1 MEEGTLRIRRMDK
14 DKLINHFDGN
24 RSAAYAAIAL
34 FAIGL
39 FIFITNSNILLASPE
54 RAYRTLRIIMK
65 AGTDTAWILAAMLG
79 TKYYPTKRNKIL
91 IWTLIMYTL
100 GDIAVM
106 FSYPVGAVLYCIG
119 HLFMMWTILETT
131 YIHRWQI
138 ITLIACTVGA
148 IAMLAY
154 FVRDPKLII
163 IASIYAAIV
172 TATMALSLS
181 NRFFWLAG
189 IVFALSDITG
199 LLRISLSN
207 NKYTYFVT
215 TTIYFAAFL
224 MLCISVYSTNRK
236 EVVTIYDLFRM
247 LSDSKSKKVSF
258 WVCGKWALGLIKGDK
273 HFSYDHIE
281 LAYDVDHVD
290 EFLAWIKHARFEG
303 KHRYAGGARDYYSE
317 KYGELQVFPCLFE
330 TDGSAVLTTMNG
342 TQLQLDEG
350 YFEDVRVLGKT
361 IPCIAPGGP
370 ELIRDVL

>member
-1 MEEGTLRIRRMDK
+1 MKKNRMSMDK
-14 DKLINHFDGN
+14 LVSHFGGN
-24 RSAAYAAIAL
+24 RTMAYVAIVL
-34 FAIGL
+34 FLIGL
-39 FIFITNSNILLASPE
+39 LIFIINSAILLSSPE
-54 RAYRTLRIIMK
+54 RAYRTLRIILK
-65 AGTDTAWILAAMLG
+65 AGTDVAWVAAAILG
-79 TKYYPTKRNKIL
+79 TKYYPTKRNSIL
-91 IWTLIMYTL
+91 IWTLVWYTL

-106 FSYPVGAVLYCIG
+106 FSYPTFALAAII
-119 HLFMMWTILETT
+119 LFVVFLDD
-131 YIHRWQI
+131 
-138 ITLIACTVGA
+138 L
-148 IAMLAY
+148 
-154 FVRDPKLII
+154 KLII
-163 IASIYAAIV
+163 IASIYAVIV
-172 TATMALSLS
+172 TSTMALSLS

>member
-1 MEEGTLRIRRMDK
+1 MKKSRMNME
-14 DKLINHFDGN
+14 KLVNHFDGN
-24 RSAAYAAIAL
+24 RTMAYVAIAL
-34 FAIGL
+34 FLIGL
-39 FIFITNSNILLASPE
+39 LIFIINSAILLSSPE
-54 RAYRTLRIIMK
+54 RAYRTLRIILK
-65 AGTDTAWILAAMLG
+65 AGTDVAWVTAAILG
-79 TKYYPTKRNKIL
+79 TKYYPTKRNSIL
-91 IWTLIMYTL
+91 IWTLVWYTL

-106 FSYPVGAVLYCIG
+106 FSYPVGAVLYCFG
-119 HLFMMWTILETT
+119 HFLMMYAILETT
-131 YIHRWQI
+131 YIHKWQI
-138 ITLIACTVGA
+138 ITLITFALAA
-148 IAMLAY
+148 IIL
-154 FVRDPKLII
+154 FVVFLDDLKLII
-163 IASIYAAIV
+163 IASIYAVIV
-172 TATMALSLS
+172 TSTMALSLS

>member
-1 MEEGTLRIRRMDK
+1 MKKSRMNME
-14 DKLINHFDGN
+14 KLVSHFDGN
-24 RSAAYAAIAL
+24 RTMAYVAIAL
-34 FAIGL
+34 FLIGL
-39 FIFITNSNILLASPE
+39 LIFIINSAILLSSPE
-54 RAYRTLRIIMK
+54 RAYRTLRIILK
-65 AGTDTAWILAAMLG
+65 AATDISWVAAAILG
-79 TKYYPTKRNKIL
+79 TKYYPTKRNSIL
-91 IWTLIMYTL
+91 IWTLVWYTL

-106 FSYPVGAVLYCIG
+106 FSYPVGAVLYCFG
-119 HLFMMWTILETT
+119 HILMMYAILETT
-131 YIHRWQI
+131 YIHKWQI
-138 ITLIACTVGA
+138 LTLITFALAA
-148 IAMLAY
+148 IIL
-154 FVRDPKLII
+154 FVVFLDDLKLII
-163 IASIYAAIV
+163 IASIYAVIV
-172 TATMALSLS
+172 TSTMALSLS

-247 LSDSKSKKVSF
+247 LSDSKSKNVSF
-258 WVCGKWALGLIKGDK
+258 WVCGKWALGFIKGDK
-273 HFSYDHIE
+273 HYSYDHIE

-303 KHRYAGGARDYYSE
+303 KHRYAGGVRNYYSE

-330 TDGSAVLTTMNG
+330 QDGSAVLTTMNG
-342 TQLQLDEG
+342 NQLLLDEG
-350 YFEDVRVLGKT
+350 FFEDVRFLGKT

>member
-1 MEEGTLRIRRMDK
+1 MKKSRMNM

-24 RSAAYAAIAL
+24 KTMAYIAIAL
-34 FAIGL
+34 FLIGL
-39 FIFITNSNILLASPE
+39 LIFIINSIILLSSPE

-65 AGTDTAWILAAMLG
+65 AGTDVCWVAAAILG
-79 TKYYPTKRNKIL
+79 TKYYPTKRNSIL
-91 IWTLIMYTL
+91 IWTLVWYTL

-119 HLFMMWTILETT
+119 HMFMMWAILETT
-131 YIHRWQI
+131 YIHKWQI
-138 ITLIACTVGA
+138 ITLIACALGA
-148 IAMLAY
+148 IILLAY
-154 FVRDPKLII
+154 FVKDPKLII
-163 IASIYAAIV
+163 IASLYAIIV

-189 IVFALSDITG
+189 IVFAVSDITG
-199 LLRISLSN
+199 LLRISLAN

-258 WVCGKWALGLIKGDK
+258 WVCGRWALGLIRGDK
-273 HFSYDHIE
+273 HFSHDRIE

-290 EFLAWIKHARFEG
+290 EFLAWIKHARYEG
-303 KHRYAGGARDYYSE
+303 KHRYAGGVRSYYSE
-317 KYGELQVFPCLFE
+317 KYGELWIFPCLFE
-330 TDGSAVLTTMNG
+330 PDGSAMLTTMNG
-342 TQLQLDEG
+342 NQLLLDEG
-350 YFEDVRVLGKT
+350 FFEDVRVLGKT
-361 IPCIAPGGP
+361 IPCIAPGGT
-370 ELIRDVL
+370 ELIRELL